1 MPRIIASLVGA
12 AFIFVLGLALFG
24 TAKTAI
30 EDPAKETAIANQWVI
45 EQPTVNPETGEAST
59 RKNVAS
65 DRFPSPFANEVAA
78 RAANNNALPPDLS
91 LMTKARHDGSNY
103 VHALLMGYR
112 NQAGYKNE
120 KGEELLKMFPDAKT
134 PQGLHFNP
142 WFANLN
148 IAMPPPLTQDGQV
161 TYSDGTKATKDQ
173 MARDIAAF
181 LTWTAEPNLDTR
193 HGSIGA
199 ARGPPA
205 TMDPGVRHDDD
216 GSPPPLTPH
225 ASQATHAPMND
236 DLKALIRTIP
246 DFPKPGI
253 QFRDI
258 TTLLLDPAGL
268 AATIDRMV
276 AATTGPVDLIAGIEA
291 RGFLFAAAL
300 AVPLK
305 AGVLLIRKD
314 GKLPGATIAED
325 YALEYGQDRIAM
337 HEDALVPGQRV
348 LLVDDLIATGGTA
361 RAAVRLLRKAG
372 AIVEQAQFVIDLP
385 DLGGADALRAD
396 GVQADALFA
405 FEGH

>member
-1 MPRIIASLVGA
+1 
-12 AFIFVLGLALFG
+12 
-24 TAKTAI
+24 
-30 EDPAKETAIANQWVI
+30 
-45 EQPTVNPETGEAST
+45 
-59 RKNVAS
+59 
-65 DRFPSPFANEVAA
+65 
-78 RAANNNALPPDLS
+78 
-91 LMTKARHDGSNY
+91 
-103 VHALLMGYR
+103 
-112 NQAGYKNE
+112 
-120 KGEELLKMFPDAKT
+120 
-134 PQGLHFNP
+134 
-142 WFANLN
+142 
-148 IAMPPPLTQDGQV
+148 
-161 TYSDGTKATKDQ
+161 
-173 MARDIAAF
+173 
-181 LTWTAEPNLDTR
+181 
-193 HGSIGA
+193 
-199 ARGPPA
+199 
-205 TMDPGVRHDDD
+205 
-216 GSPPPLTPH
+216 
-225 ASQATHAPMND
+225 MND

-246 DFPKPGI
+246 DFPKLGI

-372 AIVEQAQFVIDLP
+372 AIVDQAQFVIDLP
-385 DLGGADALRAD
+385 DLGGANALRAD